1 MKLHPMS
8 NDFYRVEFGAQ
19 SPARRAPRHA
29 AAPTPVDHST
39 AHQATPPPAAP
50 PPVPVAAPPVA
61 SDSVLVPLDQWNRLL
76 GQLGNIHEAGQQ
88 LAEARERMGRAET
101 ENVFLKERIRDLR
114 AQLEKDQTPV
124 VIDPP
129 ASDQPKAA
137 AQPARTLNVEL
148 KMPAWMARLRRRPSE
163 SPTKESSTR

>member
-1 MKLHPMS
+1 MS

-29 AAPTPVDHST
+29 ADSTPVDHPA
-39 AHQATPPPAAP
+39 AHQAAP
-50 PPVPVAAPPVA
+50 PPAPAPAPPVA
-61 SDSVLVPLDQWNRLL
+61 SDSVLVPIDQWNRLL

-114 AQLEKDQTPV
+114 AQLEKDETPL

-129 ASDQPKAA
+129 ASDQREAP
-137 AQPARTLNVEL
+137 PPPGRTLNVEL
-148 KMPAWMARLRRRPSE
+148 KIPAWMARLRRGPRS
-163 SPTKESSTR
+163 SSTRESSTR

>member
-1 MKLHPMS
+1 MA
-8 NDFYRVEFGAQ
+8 NEFYRVEFGTQ

-29 AAPTPVDHST
+29 AGSAPVDHPA
-39 AHQATPPPAAP
+39 AHQAAP
-50 PPVPVAAPPVA
+50 PPEPAAAPPVA

-114 AQLEKDQTPV
+114 AQLEKDESPV
-124 VIDPP
+124 VPTNP
-129 ASDQPKAA
+129 LASDQPKPAPS
-137 AQPARTLNVEL
+137 PARTLNVEI
-148 KMPAWMARLRRRPSE
+148 KIPAWVARLRRSPRASSTSE
-163 SPTKESSTR
+163 SSTSESSTR

>member
-1 MKLHPMS
+1 MS

-29 AAPTPVDHST
+29 AASTPVDHPT
-39 AHQATPPPAAP
+39 THQAASPPAP
-50 PPVPVAAPPVA
+50 TAAPPVA

-114 AQLEKDQTPV
+114 AQLEKSETPAV
-124 VIDPP
+124 AIDPTP
-129 ASDQPKAA
+129 SDQRQEPL
-137 AQPARTLNVEL
+137 PAGRTLNVEV
-148 KMPAWMARLRRRPSE
+148 KIPAWMARLRRGPRASSTRE
-163 SPTKESSTR
+163 SPTR

>member
-1 MKLHPMS
+1 MS

-29 AAPTPVDHST
+29 AGSAPIDHPA
-39 AHQATPPPAAP
+39 AHQATPPPAPA
-50 PPVPVAAPPVA
+50 AAPPVA

-114 AQLEKDQTPV
+114 AQLEKDETPV
-124 VIDPP
+124 VVDPP
-129 ASDQPKAA
+129 ASDQRKAA
-137 AQPARTLNVEL
+137 PPSSRTLSVEL
-148 KMPAWMARLRRRPSE
+148 KIPAWVARLRRGPRAS
-163 SPTKESSTR
+163 STSESSTR

>member
-1 MKLHPMS
+1 MS
-8 NDFYRVEFGAQ
+8 NEFYRVEFGAQ

-29 AAPTPVDHST
+29 AGSAPVDHPA
-39 AHQATPPPAAP
+39 AHQAAP
-50 PPVPVAAPPVA
+50 PPVPASATPVA

-114 AQLEKDQTPV
+114 AQLEKDETPV

-129 ASDQPKAA
+129 VSDQPKAA
-137 AQPARTLNVEL
+137 PPPARTLNVEL
-148 KMPAWMARLRRRPSE
+148 KIPAWVARLRR
-163 SPTKESSTR
+163 SPRRESSTR